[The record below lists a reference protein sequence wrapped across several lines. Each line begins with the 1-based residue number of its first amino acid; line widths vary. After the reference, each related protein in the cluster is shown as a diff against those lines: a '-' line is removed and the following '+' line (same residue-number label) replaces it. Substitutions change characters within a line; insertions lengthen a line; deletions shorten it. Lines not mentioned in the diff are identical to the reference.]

1 MKNKWFLIFGIFVI
15 VLIILAAFAMPLIH
29 NTMAGQALGLGY
41 GNNPGFQ
48 RPMMNGDFGHRGMM
62 PFGNGRVG
70 MGNYLPLGFGF
81 MFFMFFFRLIP
92 WAIIGLILWGVY
104 QLGKKAG
111 IKSTLTAAPV
121 VAAAAPVVTPE
132 ETK

>member
-1 MKNKWFLIFGIFVI
+1 
-15 VLIILAAFAMPLIH
+15 
-29 NTMAGQALGLGY
+29 
-41 GNNPGFQ
+41 
-48 RPMMNGDFGHRGMM
+48 
-62 PFGNGRVG
+62 
-70 MGNYLPLGFGF
+70 

-104 QLGKKAG
+104 HLGKKAG